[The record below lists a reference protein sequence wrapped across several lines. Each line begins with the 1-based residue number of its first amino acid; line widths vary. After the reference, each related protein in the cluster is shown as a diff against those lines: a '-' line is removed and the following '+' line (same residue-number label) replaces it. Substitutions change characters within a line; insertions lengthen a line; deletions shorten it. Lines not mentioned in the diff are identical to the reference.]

1 MIAIQDE
8 LQTTLA
14 RVLQAYLDELH
25 EADIPEPL
33 RQRFTLAAVLDDLCR
48 LAGVDPASVLE

>member
-14 RVLQAYLDELH
+14 RVLRAYLDELH
-25 EADIPEPL
+25 EADIPDPMA
-33 RQRFTLAAVLDDLCR
+33 QRFTLAAVLEDLCR
-48 LAGVDPASVLE
+48 LAGLDVVEVVR